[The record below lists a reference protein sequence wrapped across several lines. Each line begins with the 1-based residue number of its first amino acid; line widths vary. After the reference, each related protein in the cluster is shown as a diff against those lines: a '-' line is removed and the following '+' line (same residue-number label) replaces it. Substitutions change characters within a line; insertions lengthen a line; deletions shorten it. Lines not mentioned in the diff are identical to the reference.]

1 MTVKEGLG
9 SGPGEQWR
17 RPIYLDP
24 GYLLDHH
31 TGGKPGQ
38 WDDGP
43 ANDTKL
49 GVHILPMAFPW
60 T

>member
-1 MTVKEGLG
+1 M
-9 SGPGEQWR
+9 
-17 RPIYLDP
+17 
-24 GYLLDHH
+24 
-31 TGGKPGQ
+31 
-38 WDDGP
+38 GP